1 MSGIFYAFF
10 GISIVA
16 GRVFITKEVSKMKSM
31 KRILAATLVAVLA
44 ITTAACGAGSGGS
57 GDAIKIGL
65 ATPLTGASAQDG
77 KAIQEGVNLAVKQI
91 NDQGGIDGK
100 QVEVVAED
108 DKGDPSEA
116 ATVANKMAQDD
127 GILAIVG
134 DFNSSCTLA
143 AAPTY
148 NQTGIVQI
156 SPGSSSEAVTDAG
169 DYTFR
174 TITTDAVQGQYL
186 ADWCVN
192 ELGYKNIAILYEND
206 DYGLGLAD
214 VAERETKA
222 LGAKTLVREAYE
234 VNQTDFSTVLTK
246 VAKSK
251 ADVLIIGGL
260 YNETALIAKQ
270 RAKAG
275 LADLPI
281 MGVDAIYSDALVE
294 LGGKAVNGIKLT
306 AYFSDSSDNKV
317 TQDFIKAYTD
327 EYGKAPGTYAAYAYD
342 ATLIILDAIK
352 NAGTDRKEIRDY
364 ISKIEGFE
372 GATGTASFD
381 QNGDVIKEPLRMEI
395 VDGKFTVV
403 EK

>member
-1 MSGIFYAFF
+1 
-10 GISIVA
+10 
-16 GRVFITKEVSKMKSM
+16 M
-31 KRILAATLVAVLA
+31 KRMKRVISLVLA
-44 ITTAACGAGSGGS
+44 SLLVFALAACGAGGGAS
-57 GDAIKIGL
+57 GDTLKIGL

-77 KAIQEGVNLAVKQI
+77 KDIQNGVNLAVKQI

-100 QVEVVAED
+100 TVEVVAED
-108 DKGDPSEA
+108 DKGDSSEA
-116 ATVANKMAQDD
+116 ATVANKLAQDD
-127 GILAIVG
+127 SILAIVG

-143 AAPTY
+143 AAPIY

-186 ADWCVN
+186 AKWCVE

-222 LGAKTLVREAYE
+222 LGAKTVVREAYE

-246 VAKSK
+246 VAKSN

-270 RAKAG
+270 LSDNG
-275 LADLPI
+275 IADMPV
-281 MGVDAIYSDALVE
+281 MGVDAIYSDALIK
-294 LGGKAVNGIKLT
+294 LGGEAVNGIKLT
-306 AYFSDSSDNKV
+306 AYFSDSSESKV

-327 EYGKAPGTYAAYAYD
+327 EYGTAPGTYAAYAYD

-352 NAGTDRKEIRDY
+352 NAGTDRKAIRDY
-364 ISKIEGFE
+364 IANIKDFE
-372 GATGTASFD
+372 GSTGTASFD
-381 QNGDVIKEPLRMEI
+381 ENGDVIKEPLRMEI
-395 VDGKFTVV
+395 IDGKFTVV
-403 EK
+403 DK

>member
-1 MSGIFYAFF
+1 M
-10 GISIVA
+10 
-16 GRVFITKEVSKMKSM
+16 RSM
-31 KRILAATLVAVLA
+31 KRILAAALVAVLG
-44 ITTAACGAGSGGS
+44 ITTAACGAGSTGSGGGS

-222 LGAKTLVREAYE
+222 LGAKTVVREAYE

-275 LADLPI
+275 LGDLPI
-281 MGVDAIYSDALVE
+281 MGVDAIYSDALID
-294 LGGKAVNGIKLT
+294 LGGDAVNGIKLT
-306 AYFSDSSDNKV
+306 AYFSDSSENKV

-342 ATLIILDAIK
+342 ATLIILDAVK
-352 NAGTDRKEIRDY
+352 NAGTDRTAIRDY
-364 ISKIEGFE
+364 IAKIEGFE